1 MLKPLK
7 TNSCLVRI
15 IINRNSFFRFHLAV
29 TFMDVDNDV
38 DRTSDRSIVTDNN
51 IISIIN
57 VQLFN
62 EEEI

>member
-1 MLKPLK
+1 M
-7 TNSCLVRI
+7 
-15 IINRNSFFRFHLAV
+15 AV

-38 DRTSDRSIVTDNN
+38 DRTSDRSVVTDNN

-57 VQLFN
+57 VKLFN